1 MNGQVITCSPSAYE
15 LSRGPN
21 VNQPSRTNKSAMS
34 LTIEN
39 LLDGLDRHHVKLGKG
54 SLMVVEGLHDLHQIY
69 LLNFPL

>member
-15 LSRGPN
+15 LSRDPN

-39 LLDGLDRHHVKLGKG
+39 LLDGLGRHHVKLDKG
-54 SLMVVEGLHDLHQIY
+54 FLMVVEDLHDLHQIY
-69 LLNFPL
+69 LLNFLL